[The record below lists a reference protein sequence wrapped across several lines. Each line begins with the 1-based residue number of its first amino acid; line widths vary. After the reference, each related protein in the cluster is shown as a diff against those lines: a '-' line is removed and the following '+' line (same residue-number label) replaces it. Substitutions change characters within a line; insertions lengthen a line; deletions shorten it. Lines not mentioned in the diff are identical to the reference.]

1 TRHLRYERTLG
12 GLPVLG
18 GDLVVH
24 QDAKGRIQ
32 SADRAVE
39 GKLALPSLTPKLSA
53 AKAAANATGAVQAT
67 VGITKDEDSAAL
79 KEVGSTGKAELVV
92 WAASGTPRLAYRTT
106 VEGMRADGTPS
117 RQQLVTDAASG
128 EVLSTH

>member
-32 SADRAVE
+32 SVDRAVE

-53 AKAAANATGAVQAT
+53 DQAAAKATGTVQAT
-67 VGITKDEDSAAL
+67 IGAADSEDAAL
-79 KEVGSTGKAELVV
+79 TSVGKSSQAKLIV